1 MRREGLS
8 ASSSQRTAELC
19 KQFFRRDT
27 NLDIVALED
36 VSHSPRPRAHLVMR
50 RAAATAVRT
59 ALSARPPATRTA
71 PVAVP
76 LPRQFSS
83 SSTSHFFFRRP
94 QKTRSQLRQELLDA
108 AARGQPEVVGKL
120 YPQFAQLAHPSTDS
134 SERPRLW
141 RKEAQAL
148 LRLVAQAGHFGTA
161 LRIFNDLEALY
172 DSPPQLAE
180 HQLLLLAMVNSNR
193 HSKAVEWVE
202 SLESSYGLRP
212 EPSEWNVVLQGF
224 RQQGD
229 VEGMLDVVRRMRS
242 SGASPDLVTYNTLIA
257 GLLAARRL
265 DLARASVQ
273 EMEAEGVQP
282 DLMTSTTLLV
292 GFLDAGELASAR
304 EVHDRLLETAG
315 LPNRLSSKG
324 KGKESY
330 REDQP
335 PAEVDVPVVN
345 ALVRYE
351 TVVNGLDAA
360 LSFAERCRDNGVPLD
375 GYTINTLVKA
385 GVREIRSA
393 DGGARLVERLEDITG
408 AQSDR
413 RTWSVLVS
421 HLARGGSDVDEALKL
436 YYMARDR
443 FVEPDSAMVQPLLDA
458 LLKPA
463 PSAETLAQ
471 AKVLYEDLVSGARSY
486 RNKPDSSIFATLLR
500 ACAHQDCTDLDWSLS
515 LVQDM
520 RDRSVRL
527 DPLSVGWHIVAMM
540 RAAPSFE
547 DAFKAYDEMR
557 ALDPSALDA
566 KAYNTILHAFT
577 TLRADTGDAAPS
589 AYINEFLSDMIRSG
603 HPPESATYSLL
614 LQHYSRIAEPSLE
627 MIKQLHSRIKLDA
640 SFDPD
645 TPLFNS
651 LMDAYSRVGAF
662 DRAYGV
668 WDSMLLN
675 LSGRIKPD
683 QISVSILLD
692 TCGRDGYMGGRQRG
706 MRLWQDLERGTLPV
720 VRNYKIWESWVEALC
735 RWGMFNEAEKVVFEE
750 MGRPPANAVGT
761 GAQVAPK
768 PTIATVEMLLKF
780 ARWTTRDGEERAR
793 VMAGRIKAELPELW
807 EQLPASAKSLG
818 RPQEQQVEG
827 GGADVSS

>member
-1 MRREGLS
+1 M
-8 ASSSQRTAELC
+8 
-19 KQFFRRDT
+19 
-27 NLDIVALED
+27 
-36 VSHSPRPRAHLVMR
+36 SPRHRLRRFSRRAPPPPRAQPAMR

-59 ALSARPPATRTA
+59 ALSARPLATRQA
-71 PVAVP
+71 PVVLP
-76 LPRQFSS
+76 LPRSFSS
-83 SSTSHFFFRRP
+83 SSTSQFFFRRP

-108 AARGQPEVVGKL
+108 AAQGKPEVVGKL
-120 YPQFAQLAHPSTDS
+120 YPQFAQLAHPSTDP

-141 RKEAQAL
+141 RKEAQVL
-148 LRLVAQAGHFGTA
+148 LRLVAQAGHFHTA

-193 HSKAVEWVE
+193 HAKAVEWIE
-202 SLESSYGLRP
+202 SLENSYGLRP
-212 EPSEWNVVLQGF
+212 ESSDWNVVLQGF
-224 RQQGD
+224 RQKGD
-229 VEGMLDVVRRMRS
+229 VAGMLDVLRRMRS
-242 SGASPDLVTYNTLIA
+242 NGATPDLATYNTLIA
-257 GLLAARRL
+257 GFLAVRRL
-265 DLARASVQ
+265 DLARSTIQ
-273 EMEAEGVQP
+273 EMEADGVQP
-282 DLMTSTTLLV
+282 NLATSTTLLV

-304 EVHDRLLETAG
+304 EVHGRLLGTAA
-315 LPNRLSSKG
+315 LPSRLSSKG
-324 KGKESY
+324 KGKEPD
-330 REDQP
+330 RGDGQVM
-335 PAEVDVPVVN
+335 VDIPVVN
-345 ALVRYE
+345 ALMRYE
-351 TVVNGLDAA
+351 AVVNGLDAA

-375 GYTINTLVKA
+375 AYTINTLVKA
-385 GVREIRSA
+385 GVREIRTA
-393 DGGARLVERLEDITG
+393 DGGARLVERLEVITG

-413 RTWSVLVS
+413 RTWSILVS
-421 HLARGGSDVDEALKL
+421 HLARGEGNVDEALKI

-443 FVEPDSAMVQPLLDA
+443 SVEPDSAMVQPLLDA
-458 LLKPA
+458 LLRPV
-463 PSAETLAQ
+463 PTTETLAQ

-486 RNKPDSSIFATLLR
+486 REKPDSGIFAVLLR

-520 RDRSVRL
+520 RDQSVRL

-557 ALDPSALDA
+557 ALDPSVLDA

-577 TLRADTGDAAPS
+577 TLRADTGEAAPS
-589 AYINEFLSDMIRSG
+589 AYINEFLTDMIRSG

-614 LQHYSRIAEPSLE
+614 LQHYSRIAEPSIE

-640 SFDPD
+640 NLDPD

-692 TCGRDGYMGGRQRG
+692 TCGRDPYMGGRQRG
-706 MRLWQDLERGTLPV
+706 RRLWQDLERETLPV

-735 RWGMFNEAEKVVFEE
+735 RWGMFDEAEKVVFEE

-761 GAQVAPK
+761 AAQVAPK
-768 PTIATVEMLLKF
+768 PTVATVEMLLKF
-780 ARWTTRDGEERAR
+780 ARWTTSNGEERAR
-793 VMAGRIKAELPELW
+793 VVAKRIKAELPELW
-807 EQLPASAKSLG
+807 ERLPAGAKSLARSQG
-818 RPQEQQVEG
+818 QG
-827 GGADVSS
+827 GVAGVSS